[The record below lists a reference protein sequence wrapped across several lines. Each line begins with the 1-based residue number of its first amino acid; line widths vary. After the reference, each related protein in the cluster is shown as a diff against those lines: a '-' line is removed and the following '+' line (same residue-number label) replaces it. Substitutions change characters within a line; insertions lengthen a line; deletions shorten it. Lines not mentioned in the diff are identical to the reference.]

1 MAKTAWIFP
10 GQGSQSI
17 GMGRDLADHPEA
29 RVQLQAADAILGW
42 SVLEVCQREDDAVS
56 DTRYTQPC
64 LYVIESILA
73 DLLRRREA
81 LGGSPD
87 FVAGHSLGEYSALYV
102 ARVFD
107 FESGLR
113 LVKQRAEVMG
123 QASSGGMAAII
134 GADRDQLD
142 ALLSQTEGVVM
153 ANDNSAAQVVIS
165 GTQAALD
172 QVLSQVKAKRKL
184 PLKVSGAFH
193 SPLMAEASQQFQTVL
208 DKVAFQD
215 AEVPVLSNT
224 DPTPE
229 TAAIALKQRL
239 SRQMTG
245 SVRWRETV
253 LQLPNLEVDTVV
265 EVGPGKVLTGL
276 VKRTCSGIAL
286 QNVGGLSDLSD
297 PSPSA

>member
-1 MAKTAWIFP
+1 M
-10 GQGSQSI
+10 GS
-17 GMGRDLADHPEA
+17 DLADHPEA
-29 RVQLQAADAILGW
+29 QAKLSKAEAILGW
-42 SVLEVCQREDDAVS
+42 SILDICQREDDAVS

-73 DLLRRREA
+73 DLLRQSEA
-81 LGGSPD
+81 PGGQPD
-87 FVAGHSLGEYSALYV
+87 YVAGHSLGEYSALY
-102 ARVFD
+102 AAQVFD

-113 LVKQRAEVMG
+113 LVKRRAEVMG

-134 GADRDQLD
+134 GADRNQLD
-142 ALLSQTEGVVM
+142 ALLSKTEGVVL

-165 GTQAALD
+165 GMQAAVD
-172 QVLSQVKAKRKL
+172 EVLSQLKAKRKL

-193 SPLMAEASQQFQTVL
+193 SPLMAEASQQFQAAL
-208 DKVAFQD
+208 DEITFQD

-239 SRQMTG
+239 SRQIIG
-245 SVRWRETV
+245 SVRWRETM
-253 LQLPNLEVDTVV
+253 LQFPDLGVATVV

-276 VKRTCSGIAL
+276 VKRTCPGVGL
-286 QNVGGLSDLSD
+286 QNVSTLRDLPNSLSA
-297 PSPSA
+297 PAPSA